1 MSNEKNQEGAEQ
13 SNASIARHGDEA
25 QRVLRKLADD
35 VGQHKD
41 LSASRKQA
49 IGSLVDNLDQQ
60 IALSKSAAHETLMSA
75 RGQLRDGIDK
85 IQTELNNALAEVESA
100 AGHLLRSSMLAWT
113 QAMDKLDGELAAAAK
128 RGASS
133 KTDRR

>member
-41 LSASRKQA
+41 LPASRKQA

-60 IALSKSAAHETLMSA
+60 IALSKSASHETLMSA

-85 IQTELNNALAEVESA
+85 IQTELNSALDEVESA